1 MMCKEL
7 HVSRSG
13 FYNYLN
19 YQNNPTIKEVKDQ
32 EDFKLIKQ
40 AYDYKNRHKGA
51 RQIKMT
57 LSNTFG
63 IKMNLKKIRRLMKK
77 YGLYCPI
84 RKANPYR
91 RMIKAM
97 KTNNYAFNKLNRN
110 FKSSK
115 PGEHLLTDITYIFY
129 GKERKLCYCSTI
141 KDASTNE
148 ILAKE
153 YSESLDVQ
161 FVLDT
166 VMQLKKYS
174 FIDFNRCLIHSDQG
188 VHYTSIA
195 FTSLL
200 KELNIARSMSRRGNC
215 WDNAPQ
221 ESFFGHMK
229 DELHLKECDSYKNVC
244 KELDDYFDYYN
255 NDRCQWGLN
264 KMTPIQYRNYLL
276 SQPQT
281 SLILYNAKE
290 LAVTQVLL

>member
-7 HVSRSG
+7 QVSRSG
-13 FYNYLN
+13 FYNFLS
-19 YQNNPTIKEVKDQ
+19 YQKNPKIKEVKDE

-57 LSNTFG
+57 LLNTFE
-63 IKMNLKKIRRLMKK
+63 IVMNLKKIRRLMKK

-91 RMIKAM
+91 RMVKAM
-97 KTNNYAFNKLNRN
+97 KTNNYASNKLSRN
-110 FKSSK
+110 FKTSK

-129 GKERKLCYCSTI
+129 GKDRKLCYCSTI

-153 YSESLDVQ
+153 YSESLEIK

-166 VMQLKKYS
+166 VSQLKKCK
-174 FIDFNRCLIHSDQG
+174 FIDFNKCVIHSDQG

-195 FTSLL
+195 FISLL
-200 KELNIARSMSRRGNC
+200 SELSIARSMSRRGNC

-229 DELHLKECDSYKNVC
+229 DELHLEECESYEAVC
-244 KELDDYFDYYN
+244 NELNDYFDYYN

-264 KMTPIQYRNYLL
+264 KMTPVQYRDYLL
-276 SQPQT
+276 KQPGT
-281 SLILYNAKE
+281 SLILYEEKGTAIAQF
-290 LAVTQVLL
+290 L